1 MKALPTNF
9 STPSRSGP
17 PCSGTRSSGSRSV
30 ASRRASAERRAALRG
45 YSLPFVMGI
54 SAMLAFSSFAMVAA
68 VSSASK
74 TSGDMLRRRKAFY
87 ACDGLS
93 RVVTKL
99 SQAYMA
105 TTAEP
110 TSAGLQSY
118 VVAQGGGPTLT
129 GIAPTGF
136 DVTGFTVETVGDSQ
150 ASVPLPSGP
159 FRGMNARQDTIE
171 LKLEARHSDMNYVC
185 RTEQTVTLGKVALFQ
200 FYVFSDTDFDGHPG
214 PQMDLNGRAH
224 VNGDACPAGRMR
236 ISRITASGALRHSHN
251 SNCAYQ
257 PSNANVTEIQRTDGS
272 FSAFNTSNDHD
283 SAGWEEDAI
292 AEWGGNALDVDHD
305 VPELKPP
312 TIGVP
317 LAQRGAN
324 STDAVTEQGGV
335 QTANEPNTGSLRF
348 LIDPVVVG
356 DPADIRDQKLAWQAD
371 IRIIDGVWY
380 KNDGTFPGEPIW
392 SDHPG
397 SFTRLNATMGTG
409 IPLQGQQVGQRTVAD
424 AQGWAQIP
432 RRYSYYGQE
441 VTAAAASDRARLVS
455 FRRNYN
461 NVNSV
466 PAVISYGS
474 LNRLGSTPFPAVYPT
489 VDATRA
495 IWEPGGWVGNELCAK
510 TYDASGAITAGDIL
524 QLNALDLLGSLTA
537 AIGWNTGGFAGVSSA
552 VHSCPTGVDFN
563 GKILLNATRQGFR
576 ENHRGGPYAPEGM
589 PDTGFRSQ
597 VLPANFDLMAFQAA
611 MLDTGPGELGA
622 HFNGGTDF
630 NGIVWISYTWPGS
643 YRGMNGSNMADV
655 RAMDAQGTN
664 DGQYGVAHLLSSAT
678 DFAGNAART
687 PGEFLAAGSQP
698 IPPTR
703 VTGAFGGA
711 DLQNNQM
718 ASQRE
723 LPFPLCSD
731 DANVIGT
738 PFVGNIV
745 GPNGTD
751 GEFVVQ
757 DCDPYIANGGARVT
771 AVRVINGRDLDPENF
786 PRGLTISTN
795 LPIFV
800 VGDMNTISVPF
811 DGAVL
816 PQPAGSRTW
825 IPLLLAGDVMYH
837 ASNAW
842 QDATSP
848 WSIRSRY
855 YQRQATETT
864 YNISELIGWVPSA
877 GGTGGTRFHNLQGF
891 QEQWSGVNHNI
902 NGSVAIG
909 WKAVY
914 FRNNRTS
921 GGRFAYSPPR
931 RVWSFDTNYRL
942 FSNQPPGTP
951 TFDVAATKKFSR
963 DGVED

>member
-1 MKALPTNF
+1 MKALPT
-9 STPSRSGP
+9 SLP
-17 PCSGTRSSGSRSV
+17 
-30 ASRRASAERRAALRG
+30 ASRPASLGG

-105 TTAEP
+105 TTSEP
-110 TSAGLQSY
+110 TSAGLESY
-118 VVAQGGGPTLT
+118 VIAQGGGATLS
-129 GIAPTGF
+129 GISPSGF
-136 DVTGFTVETVGDSQ
+136 DVTGFSVQTVGDSQ

-171 LKLEARHSDMNYVC
+171 LKLEARHQDMNYVC

-214 PQMDLNGRAH
+214 PQMTLKGRAH
-224 VNGDACPAGRMR
+224 VNGNACPAGRMR
-236 ISRITASGALRHSHN
+236 IARITASGALRHSHN
-251 SNCAYQ
+251 PNCAYQ
-257 PSNANVTEIQRTDGS
+257 PSNGNVTEIQKPDGT

-283 SAGWEEDAI
+283 TTGWEENAI
-292 AEWGGNALDVDHD
+292 AEWGGNALDEEHD
-305 VPELKPP
+305 VPVLKPP

-317 LAQRGAN
+317 LAQRGA
-324 STDAVTEQGGV
+324 SATDAVTEQSGI
-335 QTANEPNTGSLRF
+335 QTASEDNTGSLRF

-356 DPADIRDQKLAWQAD
+356 DPIDVRDQKLAWQAD

-380 KNDGTFPGEPIW
+380 KNTGVFPGEPIW

-397 SFTRLNATMGTG
+397 NFTRLNATMGTG
-409 IPLQGQQVGQRTVAD
+409 IPLQGQQVGQRTVAA
-424 AQGWAQIP
+424 AQGWAAVP
-432 RRYSYYGQE
+432 RRFSYYGQRSLPGDPNNQAALQPYRQTFQTS
-441 VTAAAASDRARLVS
+441 TAPT
-455 FRRNYN
+455 
-461 NVNSV
+461 SV

-474 LNRLGSTPFPAVYPT
+474 LNRLGSTPFPAIYPT
-489 VDATRA
+489 VSATRG

-510 TYDASGAITAGDIL
+510 TFDAAGIITGGDIIQLNVLPLLGGLLDSLAWNSGA
-524 QLNALDLLGSLTA
+524 
-537 AIGWNTGGFAGVSSA
+537 FAGVSSTI
-552 VHSCPTGVDFN
+552 HTCPSATDFN
-563 GKILLNATRQGFR
+563 GKILMNATRQGFR
-576 ENHRGGPYAPEGM
+576 ENHRGGPYPSESM
-589 PDTGFRSQ
+589 PDTGYRSQ

-611 MLDTGPGELGA
+611 MLDTTPGELGA

-643 YRGMNGSNMADV
+643 YRGMNGSNFADV
-655 RAMDAQGTN
+655 TVMDSQGT
-664 DGQYGVAHLLSSAT
+664 SSGTAGSFVRAVT
-678 DFAGNAART
+678 DFAAGALT
-687 PGEFLAAGSQP
+687 PGQFRSNGSQAV
-698 IPPTR
+698 PPTKLA
-703 VTGAFGGA
+703 GPFGGA
-711 DLQNNQM
+711 VLQNNEM

-731 DANVIGT
+731 DTNVIGSE
-738 PFVGNIV
+738 FVGTIPGANQ
-745 GPNGTD
+745 TD
-751 GEFVVQ
+751 GEFIVQ
-757 DCDPYIANGGARVT
+757 DCDPYITNGGARVT
-771 AVRVINGRDLDPENF
+771 AVRVINGRDLDPEHF
-786 PRGLTISTN
+786 PRGLTVATN
-795 LPIFV
+795 LPIYV
-800 VGDMNTISVPF
+800 VGDMNTKSVPE

-816 PQPAGSRTW
+816 PQPSGSRTW

-842 QDATSP
+842 QDSASP
-848 WSIRSRY
+848 WSIRSAA

-891 QEQWSGVNHNI
+891 QERWGAVDHNI

-914 FRNNRTS
+914 YRNNRTS
-921 GGRFAYSPPR
+921 GGGFAYSPPR
-931 RVWSFDTNYRL
+931 RNWTFDTNYRL

-963 DGVED
+963 DGVDD